1 MLLKVVLLDVIIH
14 KFVKLV
20 PDLWIILGLFR
31 SGFRFRPDR
40 KLRYNLDMLLTVNF
54 IPPFLMI
61 DFIYFLMNS
70 NKPAIHSF
78 HRHFRLQLYWFKKKR
93 IAQVFS
99 DVLKSTTTT
108 YNKCKN
114 GVSDSRW
121 ERYLIYLYFYEF
133 LKCL

>member
-14 KFVKLV
+14 KFVKLK

-40 KLRYNLDMLLTVNF
+40 KLRYNFDILLAVIFFFF
-54 IPPFLMI
+54 IPRFLMI
-61 DFIYFLMNS
+61 DFLFIYS
-70 NKPAIHSF
+70 NKPTIHSF

-93 IAQVFS
+93 IDQVFS
-99 DVLKSTTTT
+99 DVIKSTTTT
-108 YNKCKN
+108 YDKCKN

-121 ERYLIYLYFYEF
+121 ERYLIYSCFYEYF
-133 LKCL
+133 